1 MHSGQYLQL
10 ETAMRLRGKITKWKD
25 QRGFGFIRPL
35 RGGEEVF
42 VHIRAFSNR
51 SRRPIGNEFVTY
63 EIGSD
68 AQGRI
73 RAEHVEFFGDNS
85 TTPAAGGTIAS
96 TIAFLFLMFVG
107 VSVFMGLLPLVVL
120 WIYLLASAVS
130 YLVYAKDKSAAQRH
144 QWRTGEGTLLSLGL
158 LGGWPGAFV
167 AQQWLHHK
175 SKKLSFQIVFWGTV
189 IVNCIGLACLFA
201 LYNTV

>member
-1 MHSGQYLQL
+1 
-10 ETAMRLRGKITKWKD
+10 MRLRGKITKWKD

-35 RGGEEVF
+35 RGGDEVF
-42 VHIRAFSNR
+42 VQINAFSNR

-68 AQGRI
+68 NQGRR
-73 RAEHVEFFGDNS
+73 RAEHVEFFRDNS
-85 TTPAAGGTIAS
+85 TTPAEGWIIAS
-96 TIAFLFLMFVG
+96 TIALLFLMFVG
-107 VSVFMGLLPLVVL
+107 VSVFTGRLPFMVL
-120 WIYLLASAVS
+120 WIYLFASAVS
-130 YLVYAKDKSAAQRH
+130 CLVYAKDKAAAQRH

-175 SKKLSFQIVFWGTV
+175 SKKQSFQIVFWGTV
-189 IVNCIGLACLFA
+189 IVNCVGLACLFA
-201 LYNTV
+201 LYNTA